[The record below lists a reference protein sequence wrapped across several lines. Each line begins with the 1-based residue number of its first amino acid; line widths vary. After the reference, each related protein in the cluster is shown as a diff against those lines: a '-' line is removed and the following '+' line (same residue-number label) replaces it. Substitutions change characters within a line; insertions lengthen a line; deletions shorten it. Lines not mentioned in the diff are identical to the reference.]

1 MYSKN
6 EMNKWC
12 EFLIPVIIKL
22 LIQLFNSINVFK
34 LLIKI
39 YSGARSRFIDQ
50 SIRLLV
56 IDIIINSQNHPTT
69 PCSNIDLSYLFTS
82 NVISNRY

>member
-22 LIQLFNSINVFK
+22 LIQLNYSI
-34 LLIKI
+34 
-39 YSGARSRFIDQ
+39 Q
-50 SIRLLV
+50 
-56 IDIIINSQNHPTT
+56 
-69 PCSNIDLSYLFTS
+69 
-82 NVISNRY
+82 